1 MIQNFLP
8 AKQVSMATSQVFF
21 WQYLGGST
29 FLAVGQTIFANSL
42 RSSLR
47 KNAPSVDANA
57 IISAGAAT
65 IRTHVSKQDLP
76 GVLRAYN
83 VAIRSTFV
91 RYSVFM
97 ADEN

>member
-29 FLAVGQTIFANSL
+29 FLAIGQTIFANSL
-42 RSSLR
+42 RSSL
-47 KNAPSVDANA
+47 KQDAPGVEADA
-57 IISAGAAT
+57 IISAGAAA
-65 IRTHVSKQDLP
+65 IRAHVSKADLP

-83 VAIRSTFV
+83 IAIRSTFV
-91 RYSVFM
+91 SSLVPSS
-97 ADEN
+97 